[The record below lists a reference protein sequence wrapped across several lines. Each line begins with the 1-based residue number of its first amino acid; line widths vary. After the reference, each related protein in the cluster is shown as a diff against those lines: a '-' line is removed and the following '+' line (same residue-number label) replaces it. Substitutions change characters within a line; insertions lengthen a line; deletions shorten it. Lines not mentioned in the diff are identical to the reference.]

1 MRKFYAL
8 IFICFF
14 ITCGHSQTFGNEW
27 INYNQKYYAIN
38 VVQSGIYKIDYNT
51 LASSGVPLT
60 TFYSSNI
67 QIFGRQKEIPIHIED
82 GGDNIFGLGDYFLFY
97 GERNDGWL
105 DSTLYNNTAEMGN
118 PKYSLYNDTIQYFFT
133 WNNSSNNNRFVIET
147 DVNYDGF
154 IASDFVEFETFTFYN
169 QQYNE
174 GEKSADAS
182 SSFFVE
188 GEGWGRTPQ
197 NGATNSYT
205 WDMSTT
211 QLTNIYQGL
220 NAPNIK
226 YNAVVVGTSNA
237 AAPSNQPNHR
247 TRHTIGSSNFVIYD
261 TTFTG
266 YKAVTANKSI
276 PASDF
281 PSSGNLG
288 FKVQIV
294 NSLGV
299 ATDFQSLNF
308 WSFRYPRIPSFANA
322 SKLTFKVYN
331 SSNQNKIRL
340 NISNVNMPNPTLF
353 VFGTVARKIPLSSYN
368 GDYVVV
374 IPNNGS
380 IDLQQVVIEDATSF
394 INVSNLRAVNGTGD
408 FTNFTAIP
416 NIDEALLFI
425 YNKKLKNKTLEY
437 AAYRSSASGGSY
449 NVILADIEELY
460 QQYGGGIQKHING
473 LRRFAHKMYV
483 TSTVKPVGLFLVGK
497 GIREANITSA
507 TNLGPGSR
515 TNAAAYAN
523 NLIPTFGQPSCDVCI
538 TSNLPQTDKFT
549 PLIPTGRISVISE
562 DELQIYF
569 SKVIQYEEQQKQNSV
584 YSSPTK
590 DWQKQLLHFAGGT
603 SVAEQSQF
611 QDYLTETGDIA
622 EGDFFA
628 GNTRLIKK
636 ESSSPITPS
645 ELQSIKNRISDG
657 VSVMNFFGHFT
668 TSESG
673 FDVNLDEPQFWNNQG
688 KYPIL
693 LANSCYNGN
702 IFHNSTSNSQ
712 NFVLAP
718 NGGVIAYIGTIN
730 YGFSYALNSFSK
742 NFYKQFST
750 YNYGGTI
757 GEHIKNTI
765 DSVLTTNPSLITEAT
780 FCQMTLNGDPMLR
793 LNYHNKPEIELTES
807 RVNFGPENIS
817 YATDSI
823 EVKIQLRNLGKSII
837 DTFNIE
843 IKRDFPNSLTDSV
856 YNIKVFGMD
865 YEKLIT
871 KKMPFQPTI
880 GIGLNKFTI
889 SVDIPNLVAEQYDES
904 ANNRIIRNF
913 FIGVDGIEP
922 IQPTDFAVVPSNQIT
937 VYASTLNPMAE
948 LQTYRFEIDTLPTF
962 NSNFKRFAEISEIGG
977 VKSVNPN
984 QWKLASNNQLSSLIL
999 EDSIVYYWRVALVE
1013 PTLIWKQRSFQ
1024 YIQNKSGWGQADY
1037 HQFTANNLSGLTL
1050 NSSTE
1055 FREFQPNYSDISCL
1069 ALAATP
1075 GANLYENAW
1084 YLNGIQ
1090 QDYNICTVTPK
1101 FQVAVIDRSTLT
1113 AWETRFTYSNG
1124 TVANPNNNFGNA
1136 NDNGGCEQ
1144 RPMKFFT
1151 YNQNNATQLAAFRNL
1166 VENEVPFG
1174 DYILIYSPITTRY
1187 DWLNTFDPAVFQTFA
1202 NLGSDS
1208 IVPGRANRP
1217 FIFLTRKGDPNFV
1230 VELCSQNNE
1239 PIFLDTLISGVQS
1252 FGVETSTVIGPVAD
1266 WKSLYWNYKKMEAN
1280 SQDSTKLEVQV
1291 LNAYGTYQFSIY
1303 PTITSGDSL
1312 LNLDNL
1318 IDANLYPNI
1327 RLVAK
1332 YNDNIN
1338 LTPSQLQNWHVVY
1351 SPLPEAAIDGTAG
1364 ITWIPNMDSIQEGN
1378 QAKFAVNIRN
1388 ISNVSMDSLL
1398 VNYYI
1403 TDANQVRRNLTYPR
1417 KDSLG
1422 VGETLR
1428 DTILIST
1435 NGLIGANWFNMEVN
1449 PYVDANLTLLDQPE
1463 LSHLNNVLQF
1473 PFKVVGEN
1481 KNPLLDVIVNGRHIM
1496 NKDIVAP
1503 TSEIVITL
1511 KDENPFLVMNSDA
1524 DTSLFGIYLT
1534 DPDGIQKRIYFTDNS
1549 GNQIMSWIPA
1559 TTQNKK
1565 FKIIFPTYFEKSGT
1579 YSLLVQG
1586 TDRSGNLSGDLE
1598 YKISFEVIH
1607 ESMISQMMNYPN
1619 PFSTST
1625 RFVYTITGD
1634 AIPDDI
1640 QIQIM
1645 TVSGKVVREI
1655 NEAELGPI
1663 QIGRNVSSY
1672 AWDGKD
1678 QFGDPL
1684 ANGVYLYRVK
1694 TRING
1699 KEIKQL
1705 ETGADNYF
1713 HKGLGKMYLIR

>member
-1 MRKFYAL
+1 MRKFSFL
-8 IFICFF
+8 IFTFLLSSI
-14 ITCGHSQTFGNEW
+14 GHSQTFGNEW
-27 INYNQKYYAIN
+27 INYSQKYYAIN
-38 VVQSGIYKIDYNT
+38 VVQSGIYKVDYST
-51 LASSGVPLT
+51 LLSSGVPL
-60 TFYSSNI
+60 SSFNSNNI
-67 QIFGRQKEIPIHIED
+67 QIFGRQKQIPIHIED
-82 GGDNIFGLGDYFLFY
+82 GGDNIFGLGDYLLFY
-97 GERNDGWL
+97 GERNDSWL
-105 DSTLYNNTAEMGN
+105 DSTLYDNPEGMGN

-133 WNNSSNNNRFVIET
+133 WNNSSNNLRFVAESDINFSGLT
-147 DVNYDGF
+147 P
-154 IASDFVEFETFTFYN
+154 SDFVEFETFTFYN

-174 GEKSADAS
+174 SEKSADAS
-182 SSFFVE
+182 SSFFVD

-197 NGATNSYT
+197 NGAVNTYT

-211 QLTNIYQGL
+211 QLSNIYQGA
-220 NAPNIK
+220 NAPNVK

-247 TRHTIGSSNFVIYD
+247 TRHTIGASNFVIYD
-261 TTFTG
+261 TTFRG

-276 PASDF
+276 PVSNF

-288 FKVQIV
+288 YKVQIV
-294 NSLGV
+294 NGLGV
-299 ATDFQSLNF
+299 ATDFQSLNY
-308 WSFRYPRIPSFANA
+308 WSFKYPRIPSFASA
-322 SKLTFKVYN
+322 LKVNFRIYN
-331 SSNQNKIRL
+331 NSNQNKIRL

-353 VFGTVARKIPLSSYN
+353 VFGTVARKIPLAAFSGGYA
-368 GDYVVV
+368 VV

-380 IDLQQVVIEDATSF
+380 NDLQQVVLEDATSF
-394 INVSNLRAVNGTGD
+394 INVVNLQAVNSTGD

-416 NIDEALLFI
+416 NIESALLFV
-425 YNKKLKNKTLEY
+425 YPKKLKNKALEY
-437 AAYRSSASGGSY
+437 AAYRNSTNGGNY
-449 NVILADIEELY
+449 NVIIAEVEELF
-460 QQYGGGIQKHING
+460 QQYGGGIPKHING
-473 LRRFAHKMYV
+473 VRRFAHKIFV
-483 TSTVKPVGLFLVGK
+483 TSTQKPVGLFLVGK

-507 TNLGPGSR
+507 TNIGPGSR

-523 NLIPTFGQPSCDVCI
+523 NLIPSFGQPSCDACI
-538 TSNLPQTDKFT
+538 TSNLPQTNKFT
-549 PLIPTGRISVISE
+549 PLIPTGRISVITE

-569 SKVIQYEEQQKQNSV
+569 SKVLQYEEQQKQNSI
-584 YSSPTK
+584 YSSSTK
-590 DWQKQLLHFAGGT
+590 DWQKQLIHFAGGT
-603 SVAEQSQF
+603 DIAEQNQF
-611 QDYLTETGDIA
+611 QNYLKVMGDIA
-622 EGDFFA
+622 EGNNFA
-628 GNTRLIKK
+628 GNTRLVKK
-636 ESSSPITPS
+636 ENSSPITPA
-645 ELQSIKNRISDG
+645 ELQSIKNRISEG

-730 YGFSYALNSFSK
+730 YGFSFALNSFSR

-750 YNYGGTI
+750 HNYGGTI

-765 DSVLTTNPSLITEAT
+765 DSALTLNQSLVTEAT
-780 FCQMTLNGDPMLR
+780 FCQMTLNGDPMIR

-823 EVKIQLRNLGKSII
+823 EVTIQLRNLGKSII

-843 IKRDFPNSLTDSV
+843 IKRDFPNSLIDSV

-889 SVDIPNLVAEQYDES
+889 SVDIPNIVTEQYDEI
-904 ANNRIIRNF
+904 ANNRIVRNF

-922 IQPTDFAVVPSNQIT
+922 IQPTDYAVVPSNQVT

-948 LQTYRFEIDTLPTF
+948 LQTYRFELDTLPSF
-962 NSNFKRFAEISEIGG
+962 NSNFKRFYEISEIGG
-977 VKSVNPN
+977 VKSVNSN
-984 QWKLASNNQLSSLIL
+984 QWKLASSNQLSNLIL
-999 EDSIVYYWRVALVE
+999 EDSVVYYWRVALVE
-1013 PTLIWKQRSFQ
+1013 PTPIWKQRSFQ
-1024 YIQNKSGWGQADY
+1024 YIPNKSGWGQADY
-1037 HQFTANNLSGLTL
+1037 HQFTGNNLSGLNL
-1050 NSSTE
+1050 NSATE
-1055 FREFQPNYSDISCL
+1055 LREFQPNYSDISCL
-1069 ALAATP
+1069 TIASTP
-1075 GANLYENAW
+1075 GSNFYENAW

-1090 QDYNICTVTPK
+1090 QDYSICTVTPK
-1101 FQVAVIDRSTLT
+1101 FQVAIIDRATLT

-1124 TVANPNNNFGNA
+1124 TIANPGNAYGNA

-1174 DYILIYSPITTRY
+1174 DYILIYSPLTTRY
-1187 DWLNTFDPAVFQTFA
+1187 DWLSTYDSAVFQTFA

-1208 IVPGRANRP
+1208 IVPGRPNRP

-1252 FGVETSTVIGPVAD
+1252 FGVETSPIIGPVAN
-1266 WKSLYWNYKKMEAN
+1266 WNSLHWNHKQMESN
-1280 SQDSTKLEVQV
+1280 SQDSTFIEIQV
-1291 LNAYGTYQFSIY
+1291 LNAFKSYQFSLN
-1303 PTITSGDSL
+1303 PTLLSGDSL

-1332 YNDNIN
+1332 YKDNIN
-1338 LTPSQLQNWHVVY
+1338 LTPSQLQNWHVVF
-1351 SPLPEAAIDGTAG
+1351 SPLPEAAIDGTTG

-1378 QAKFAVNIRN
+1378 QAKFAVDIRN
-1388 ISNVSMDSLL
+1388 ISNVAMDSLL

-1403 TDANQVRRNLTYPR
+1403 TDANQVKQYLTYPR
-1417 KDSLG
+1417 KDSLR
-1422 VGETLR
+1422 VGAILR
-1428 DTILIST
+1428 DTITVST
-1435 NGLIGANWFNMEVN
+1435 NGLIGTNWFNMEVN
-1449 PYVDANLTLLDQPE
+1449 PYVDGNLTLLDQPE
-1463 LSHLNNVLQF
+1463 LSHINNVLQF

-1481 KNPLLDVIVNGRHIM
+1481 KNPLLDVIINGRHIM

-1511 KDENPFLVMNSDA
+1511 KDENPFLIMNSDA
-1524 DTSLFGIYLT
+1524 DTASFGIYLT
-1534 DPDGIQKRIYFTDNS
+1534 DPNGIQKRIFFTDVS
-1549 GNQIMSWIPA
+1549 GNQIMTYVPA
-1559 TTQNKK
+1559 TSQNKK
-1565 FKIIFPTYFEKSGT
+1565 FKIIYPTYFEQSGT
-1579 YSLLVQG
+1579 YILLVQG

-1625 RFVYTITGD
+1625 RFVFTVTGD

-1655 NEAELGPI
+1655 NEAELGSI
-1663 QIGRNVSSY
+1663 QIGRNISSY

-1705 ETGADNYF
+1705 ESGADNYF
-1713 HKGLGKMYLIR
+1713 HKGIGKMYLIR